1 MTRKRDPLPIMR
13 SNLQWRQ
20 LADNKRRGSRKLPTR
35 ERAAA
40 RPLSDPKTASAGLVV
55 VVVVRVE

>member
-1 MTRKRDPLPIMR
+1 MR

-40 RPLSDPKTASAGLVV
+40 RPLSVPKTASAGLVV